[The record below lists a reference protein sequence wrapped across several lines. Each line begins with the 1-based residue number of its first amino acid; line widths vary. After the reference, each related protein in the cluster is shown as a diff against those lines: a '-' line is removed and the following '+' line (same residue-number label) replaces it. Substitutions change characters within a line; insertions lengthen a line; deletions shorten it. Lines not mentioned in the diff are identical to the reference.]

1 MRYTANIILLLV
13 AALLFVPMATV
24 PVMGATQ
31 KETTP
36 PQHGMASMSM
46 MQNCPMQVPGAEV
59 SIQDTN
65 DGIALTITTSSGDV
79 AELRRR
85 VESMA
90 KMHSNDGMYGNMMPF
105 SVTSEEIQNGARLT
119 LKPKDPA
126 KLAEFR
132 STVRQHAEQMKKHD
146 CSMMQ
151 GMMMG
156 MRNSGLTPN
165 PESKSDE
172 SDHSGHHP
180 GAKK

>member
-1 MRYTANIILLLV
+1 MRYTAYIILLV
-13 AALLFVPMATV
+13 AAFLFVPMATL
-24 PVMGATQ
+24 PVMGGAQ
-31 KETTP
+31 KETPTP
-36 PQHGMASMSM
+36 PQHGTGAM

-59 SIQDTN
+59 SISDTN
-65 DGIALTITTSSGDV
+65 DGIAVTITTSSGDV

-90 KMHSNDGMYGNMMPF
+90 KMHSNDGMHGNMMPF

-156 MRNSGLTPN
+156 MRNSGPTPN
-165 PESKSDE
+165 PESKSGE
-172 SDHSGHHP
+172 SDHSAHHP
-180 GAKK
+180 GEKK

>member
-1 MRYTANIILLLV
+1 MRYTAYIILLLV
-13 AALLFVPMATV
+13 AAFFFVPMATL
-24 PVMGATQ
+24 PAMGATQ

-36 PQHGMASMSM
+36 EHGMGGMSM
-46 MQNCPMQVPGAEV
+46 MRNCPMQVPGTEI
-59 SIQDTN
+59 SILDSN
-65 DGIALTITTSSGDV
+65 DGVALTIATSSGDV

-85 VESMA
+85 AESMA
-90 KMHSNDGMYGNMMPF
+90 KMHSSDGIHGNMMPF
-105 SVTSEEIQNGARLT
+105 SVTYEEIQNGARLT

-126 KLAEFR
+126 RLAEFR

-156 MRNSGLTPN
+156 MKNSRGAPN

-172 SDHSGHHP
+172 SDHSAHHL
-180 GAKK
+180 GEKK